1 MQMLIS
7 ALLKSKSI
15 MDTLAD
21 QYYVKAMDSYP
32 FSLEEAVEN
41 LNFALSYDNE
51 HVGANYLMAK
61 LYMELIF
68 DFEQAES
75 YFKRA
80 LGSDPYNQN
89 VCLDYA
95 LLLLNMKEF
104 EKAEKLIEFVLGFK
118 DADLARVYHLVGV
131 QCEYQHQYDKAIMYY
146 EDALL
151 EAYNEEITNAL
162 EGEIKRV
169 KAKQKLR
176 KKPSQNKKKSK

>member
-1 MQMLIS
+1 
-7 ALLKSKSI
+7 

-32 FSLEEAVEN
+32 FSLEKAVEN

-80 LGSDPYNQN
+80 MGSDPHNQN

-95 LLLLNMKEF
+95 LLLTNMKEF
-104 EKAEKLIEFVLGFK
+104 EKAERLIDFVLGFK

-131 QCEYQHQYDKAIMYY
+131 QYEYQHHYEKAIMYY